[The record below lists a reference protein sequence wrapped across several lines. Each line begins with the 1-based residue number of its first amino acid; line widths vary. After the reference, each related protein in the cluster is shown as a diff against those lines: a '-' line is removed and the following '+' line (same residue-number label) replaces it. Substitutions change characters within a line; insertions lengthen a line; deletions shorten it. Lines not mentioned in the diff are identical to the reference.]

1 MFDTICHEH
10 VAYYSTKIIN
20 ELANKN
26 GLKLIDV
33 NQNNVNGGSMQYYV
47 SKKNSNFKVNK
58 NKIDGFIKK
67 EKRLKIDQ
75 IESLKDFLERINIIK
90 KRIKNFLICEKN
102 KNKKI
107 YVYGASTKGNVLL
120 QYFGL
125 DNKIISS
132 AVERNPQK
140 FGRLTPGTKIPII
153 SEKRARKSPPDLFLV
168 LPWHFKEEILKREKN
183 LIKRGTRF
191 LFPLPKFE
199 IR

>member
-1 MFDTICHEH
+1 ME
-10 VAYYSTKIIN
+10 N
-20 ELANKN
+20 
-26 GLKLIDV
+26 
-33 NQNNVNGGSMQYYV
+33 
-47 SKKNSNFKVNK
+47 SKKN
-58 NKIDGFIKK
+58 
-67 EKRLKIDQ
+67 LQ
-75 IESLKDFLERINIIK
+75 LFLMGQ
-90 KRIKNFLICEKN
+90 
-102 KNKKI
+102 NKKDI
-107 YVYGASTKGNVLL
+107 IGYGASTKGNVLL

-153 SEKRARKSPPDLFLV
+153 SEKRARISPPDLFLV